1 MTAITLLSPDLGW
14 QNPRWFLFL
23 RRSRNSPGRWPR
35 ELPIAWIK
43 QPLKG
48 ARQRVCSDSPDANKS
63 KKCHSHA
70 GIPSAPGQDSE
81 HESESSTLVSFMTVS
96 TVFMTAS
103 YLPASQRR
111 RLDCDSS
118 KVWNHLDTGW
128 SNNKIQT
135 STTSSHDSHS
145 TVSSILGDHLAGD
158 EQSWHKNSKSKGFDG
173 EISVPCTWQG
183 SGVLI
188 SWVEMFSLADVLIG
202 WSLISWS
209 FNQLFHKQ
217 QTLFVCLEFPMM
229 MMNGGRDNWSGNH
242 FLPKGWQIDNEGD
255 EVYDKRP

>member
-1 MTAITLLSPDLGW
+1 MLEIGLWQPFTLLSPDLSVLKTTKGW

-23 RRSRNSPGRWPR
+23 RRSRNSPVRWPR

-48 ARQRVCSDSPDANKS
+48 ATLVSCPDANKS

-81 HESESSTLVSFMTVS
+81 HESESSTLVSFITVS
-96 TVFMTAS
+96 SVFMTAS

-135 STTSSHDSHS
+135 STTSSHDSHDS
-145 TVSSILGDHLAGD
+145 LLGDHLAGD
-158 EQSWHKNSKSKGFDG
+158 EQSRHCNGKSKGF
-173 EISVPCTWQG
+173 ERSVSLPVEFSQIPRPVRHPVKPLTILYK
-183 SGVLI
+183 STNMYLTYINKYVL
-188 SWVEMFSLADVLIG
+188 S
-202 WSLISWS
+202 
-209 FNQLFHKQ
+209 H
-217 QTLFVCLEFPMM
+217 
-229 MMNGGRDNWSGNH
+229 
-242 FLPKGWQIDNEGD
+242 
-255 EVYDKRP
+255 